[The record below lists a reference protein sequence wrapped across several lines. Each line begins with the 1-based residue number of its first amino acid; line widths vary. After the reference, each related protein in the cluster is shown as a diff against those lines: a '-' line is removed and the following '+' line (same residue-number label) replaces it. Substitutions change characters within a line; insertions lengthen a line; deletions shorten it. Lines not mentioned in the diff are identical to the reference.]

1 MLNIIISEENTI
13 KNKMRSNWN
22 QQQLIVEKWK
32 QSLWKTLWLYLLKLC
47 LHLLMIQ
54 QFYAFVIIQSQKWEH
69 IHQKTKMLIVLLVI
83 APSWKQPYD
92 HHQKDEYI
100 KWRILS
106 TRILLIIKNELQ
118 ITWMTIIGI
127 IMSKINRTW
136 KSTHWCIS
144 FIWHSKHV
152 PELIY

>member
-1 MLNIIISEENTI
+1 MSSKHKMLNVIISEENTI
-13 KNKMRSNWN
+13 KNKMCSNWN

-47 LHLLMIQ
+47 LHLLMMQ

-69 IHQKTKMLIVLLVI
+69 IHQKTKMLIVLFVI

-92 HHQKDEYI
+92 HQQEGEYI
-100 KWRILS
+100 QCRILS

-118 ITWMTIIGI
+118 ITWMTITGI
-127 IMSKINRTW
+127 IMSKIN
-136 KSTHWCIS
+136 KM
-144 FIWHSKHV
+144 
-152 PELIY
+152 